1 MASDVSVEC
10 GTLAM
15 RYVEKLKSLI
25 THAMEVSKRHG
36 MLVEPNMY
44 YLTVKS
50 LDEAV
55 DELVQKTGKS
65 EEEVL
70 LALREE
76 FDRIRKVAESLL
88 IVATLALD
96 RLEKAKRAA

>member
-25 THAMEVSKRHG
+25 THAVEVSKRHD
-36 MLVEPNMY
+36 MLVEPNVY
-44 YLTVKS
+44 YLAVKS

-55 DELVQKTGKS
+55 DELIQKTGKT
-65 EEEVL
+65 EKEAL
-70 LALREE
+70 LDLREE
-76 FDRIRKVAESLL
+76 FRQIRAVAESLL
-88 IVATLALD
+88 IVATLALHELD
-96 RLEKAKRAA
+96 NAKRAT